1 MRAKNE
7 IEKDILKKEK
17 FVIDI
22 EFTGL
27 TRNKAGKIVADYLGG
42 TIEEAHD
49 HYDSKIIKAP
59 DGRKWK
65 VMYAGPLSCQT
76 KINGEVVSAGR
87 KFSCALVSPVL
98 AYDKDISTLQELVR
112 AFRKSGGFTN
122 DSCGIHVSLN
132 GIYYDVKKGGN
143 SDDPRVIEVGEGV
156 KKALEELG
164 WIK

>member
-1 MRAKNE
+1 MF
-7 IEKDILKKEK
+7 KER
-17 FVIDI
+17 FAIDI

-27 TRNKAGKIVADYLGG
+27 TRNRAVKIVADYLGG

-49 HYDSKIIKAP
+49 HYDSKIVKAP

-65 VMYAGPLSCQT
+65 VMYAGPLRCQT

-98 AYDKDISTLQELVR
+98 IYNEEISTLQGMVR
-112 AFRKSGGFTN
+112 AFQKSGGFTN
-122 DSCGIHVSLN
+122 DSCGIHISLD
-132 GIYYDVKKGGN
+132 GVYYDVIKGGN

-156 KKALEELG
+156 KRVLEELD

>member
-1 MRAKNE
+1 MMHTE
-7 IEKDILKKEK
+7 EKDMRTKKEK
-17 FVIDI
+17 FGIEI

-27 TRNKAGKIVADYLGG
+27 TRNRASKIVADYLGG

-49 HYDSKIIKAP
+49 YYDTKVIKAP

-87 KFSCALVSPVL
+87 KFSCALVIPAL
-98 AYDKDISTLQELVR
+98 TYDKDISTLQELVR
-112 AFRKSGGFTN
+112 SLRKSGGFTN
-122 DSCGIHVSLN
+122 ASCGIHVSLD
-132 GIYYDVKKGGN
+132 GVYYDVRRGRN

-156 KKALEELG
+156 KRVLKELD